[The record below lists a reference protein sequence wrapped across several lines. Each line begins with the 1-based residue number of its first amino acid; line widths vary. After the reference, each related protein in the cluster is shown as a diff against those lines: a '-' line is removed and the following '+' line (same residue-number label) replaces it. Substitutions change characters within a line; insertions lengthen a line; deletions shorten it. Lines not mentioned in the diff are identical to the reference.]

1 MRLIAAED
9 YADWKGVKI
18 QEVYQL
24 IKNGDIRSL
33 NKSNGGLKRLELV
46 YVEQVPEHILS
57 LDSEVEYLNQKQAAK
72 KLNVSVDS
80 LRKRLR
86 ENEVKSF
93 TIKGYCFI
101 PMNQFNESVTFIGE

>member
-33 NKSNGGLKRLELV
+33 NK
-46 YVEQVPEHILS
+46 
-57 LDSEVEYLNQKQAAK
+57 
-72 KLNVSVDS
+72 
-80 LRKRLR
+80 
-86 ENEVKSF
+86 
-93 TIKGYCFI
+93 
-101 PMNQFNESVTFIGE
+101 